1 MLKKSEGLQKV
12 IPVNIVTGFLNS
24 GKTTFLNSIFSQNKT
39 RRICCIQLESGNV
52 PLCINTNNEHLTIL
66 TFTKKQLDT
75 DIKFVINGIYQY
87 LADHQLDEI
96 WIEWNGMTDFSVL
109 ESLFLTPI
117 LEHTVCLSDFCS
129 VKKII
134 HITKAKTLESLLKNT
149 GTILMA
155 QMYHSQFIIVNH
167 CTSKIQEKE
176 LQKLIK
182 SYSPRSKIIFTDKIS
197 NSSFKLIDTKKQ
209 LFFLPFLCGIGAIGI
224 FYILASA
231 FFPLWNISIG
241 TVISIFLGIILQAI
255 PFLLIG
261 VLLSSFIQVF
271 LSEKVIQRWFPK
283 NALLGMLFALVC
295 GFCLPVCDCATIPMF
310 KSLIK
315 KGVPTSSAVVF
326 MVATP
331 VINPVVILSTYYAF
345 NGNWKIVLAR
355 ILLGMICAIGI
366 GFIFTFKPMQVSY
379 SATSYECNCECG
391 CLFLSQ
397 KPGWKGKISLF
408 WQHAQNEFFNVGKFL
423 LIGTFISTIFQM
435 ISSKIS
441 WTDANLNTILSIL
454 LLMGMAF
461 LLSLCSSSDA
471 IVARSF
477 ANQFPFISILG
488 FLVFGPMI
496 DIKNL
501 TMLSGNF
508 SKKFIAKL
516 TITVFFVCFFV
527 MCICSFI
534 GLERYIV

>member
-1 MLKKSEGLQKV
+1 
-12 IPVNIVTGFLNS
+12 
-24 GKTTFLNSIFSQNKT
+24 
-39 RRICCIQLESGNV
+39 
-52 PLCINTNNEHLTIL
+52 
-66 TFTKKQLDT
+66 
-75 DIKFVINGIYQY
+75 
-87 LADHQLDEI
+87 
-96 WIEWNGMTDFSVL
+96 
-109 ESLFLTPI
+109 
-117 LEHTVCLSDFCS
+117 
-129 VKKII
+129 
-134 HITKAKTLESLLKNT
+134 
-149 GTILMA
+149 
-155 QMYHSQFIIVNH
+155 
-167 CTSKIQEKE
+167 
-176 LQKLIK
+176 
-182 SYSPRSKIIFTDKIS
+182 
-197 NSSFKLIDTKKQ
+197 
-209 LFFLPFLCGIGAIGI
+209 
-224 FYILASA
+224 
-231 FFPLWNISIG
+231 
-241 TVISIFLGIILQAI
+241 
-255 PFLLIG
+255 
-261 VLLSSFIQVF
+261 
-271 LSEKVIQRWFPK
+271 
-283 NALLGMLFALVC
+283 MLFALVC

-355 ILLGMICAIGI
+355 ILLGTICAIGI
-366 GFIFTFKPMQVSY
+366 GLIFTLKPMQVSF
-379 SATSYECNCECG
+379 SIKSYEYNCECG
-391 CLFLSQ
+391 CLFLRQ

-423 LIGTFISTIFQM
+423 LIGIFISTVFQV
-435 ISSKIS
+435 ISSKIAC
-441 WTDANLNTILSIL
+441 TDANLHIIPSIL

-508 SKKFIAKL
+508 PKKFIAKL
-516 TITVFFVCFFV
+516 TITVFFVCFLV

-534 GLERYIV
+534 GLEVYRMRKLNIFQYLIETVLYILFATALLALIISDRYLSYVTPRMKPYLYFAVVVLFLFGIFSFRLFQFAYKPKLTHCLVILIPLVIVLIPKNGIDLHSLTSGYINGSDLNGKTILPLLLPLHTLSTHHKIKKIMKNRLPLPLLMDI

>member
-1 MLKKSEGLQKV
+1 M
-12 IPVNIVTGFLNS
+12 
-24 GKTTFLNSIFSQNKT
+24 
-39 RRICCIQLESGNV
+39 
-52 PLCINTNNEHLTIL
+52 
-66 TFTKKQLDT
+66 
-75 DIKFVINGIYQY
+75 
-87 LADHQLDEI
+87 
-96 WIEWNGMTDFSVL
+96 
-109 ESLFLTPI
+109 
-117 LEHTVCLSDFCS
+117 
-129 VKKII
+129 
-134 HITKAKTLESLLKNT
+134 
-149 GTILMA
+149 
-155 QMYHSQFIIVNH
+155 
-167 CTSKIQEKE
+167 
-176 LQKLIK
+176 
-182 SYSPRSKIIFTDKIS
+182 
-197 NSSFKLIDTKKQ
+197 
-209 LFFLPFLCGIGAIGI
+209 
-224 FYILASA
+224 
-231 FFPLWNISIG
+231 
-241 TVISIFLGIILQAI
+241 QAI
-255 PFLLIG
+255 PFLFIG

-271 LSEKVIQRWFPK
+271 LSEKVIQRWFPQ

-355 ILLGMICAIGI
+355 ILLGTICAIGI
-366 GFIFTFKPMQVSY
+366 GLIFTLKPMQVSF
-379 SATSYECNCECG
+379 SIKSYEYNCECG
-391 CLFLSQ
+391 CLFLRQ

-423 LIGTFISTIFQM
+423 LIGIFISTVFQV
-435 ISSKIS
+435 ISSKIA
-441 WTDANLNTILSIL
+441 WTDANLHIIPSIL

-516 TITVFFVCFFV
+516 TITVFFVCFLV

>member
-1 MLKKSEGLQKV
+1 MLKKSEVLQKA

-39 RRICCIQLESGNV
+39 KRICCIQLENGNV
-52 PLCINTNNEHLTIL
+52 PLCINTNNEHLAIL

-87 LADHQLDEI
+87 LADHHLDEI

-109 ESLFLTPI
+109 ESLFLTHI

-134 HITKAKTLESLLKNT
+134 HITNANTQESLLKNT
-149 GTILMA
+149 GTMLME
-155 QMYHSQFIIVNH
+155 QMYHSQFIIVNR

-182 SYSPRSKIIFTDKIS
+182 SYSPRSKIIFTDEIS

-209 LFFLPFLCGIGAIGI
+209 FLFLPFLCGIGAIGI

-295 GFCLPVCDCATIPMF
+295 GFCFPVCDCATIPMF

-331 VINPVVILSTYYAF
+331 VINPVVIVSTYYAF

-379 SATSYECNCECG
+379 SAKSYEYNCE
-391 CLFLSQ
+391 
-397 KPGWKGKISLF
+397 
-408 WQHAQNEFFNVGKFL
+408 
-423 LIGTFISTIFQM
+423 
-435 ISSKIS
+435 
-441 WTDANLNTILSIL
+441 
-454 LLMGMAF
+454 
-461 LLSLCSSSDA
+461 
-471 IVARSF
+471 
-477 ANQFPFISILG
+477 
-488 FLVFGPMI
+488 
-496 DIKNL
+496 
-501 TMLSGNF
+501 SG
-508 SKKFIAKL
+508 
-516 TITVFFVCFFV
+516 
-527 MCICSFI
+527 
-534 GLERYIV
+534 

>member
-1 MLKKSEGLQKV
+1 MIQKL

-39 RRICCIQLESGNV
+39 KKICCIQLESGSV
-52 PLCINTNNEHLTIL
+52 PLCINTNNDNITIL

-75 DIKFVINGIYQY
+75 DIKFVINAIYQY
-87 LADHQLDEI
+87 LADNNMDEI
-96 WIEWNGMTDFSVL
+96 WIEWNGITDFSIL
-109 ESLFLTPI
+109 ESLFLTCI
-117 LEHTVCLSDFCS
+117 LDHTVCLSDFCR

-134 HITKAKTLESLLKNT
+134 HITNANTLESLLKNT
-149 GTILMA
+149 GTILME
-155 QMYHSQFIIVNH
+155 QIYHSQFIIVNN
-167 CTSKIQEKE
+167 CSSKTQEKE
-176 LQKLIK
+176 LHKLIK
-182 SYSPRSKIIFTDKIS
+182 SYSPRSKIIFTDKALT
-197 NSSFKLIDTKKQ
+197 SSLKLIDTKKQ
-209 LFFLPFLCGIGAIGI
+209 LLFLPFLCGIGTIGI
-224 FYILASA
+224 LYVLASA
-231 FFPLWNISIG
+231 FFPLWNISTS

-261 VLLSSFIQVF
+261 ILLSSFIQVF

-283 NALLGMLFALVC
+283 NALLGMLFALIC

-315 KGVPTSSAVVF
+315 KGVPISSAVVF

-345 NGNWKIVLAR
+345 NGNWRIVLAR
-355 ILLGMICAIGI
+355 ILLGIICALSI
-366 GFIFTFKPMQVSY
+366 GFIFTFKPMQTSFSQKSY
-379 SATSYECNCECG
+379 QYNCECG
-391 CLFLSQ
+391 CLFLRQ
-397 KPGWKGKISLF
+397 KPGWKGKVSLF
-408 WQHAQNEFFNVGKFL
+408 WQHAQNDFFNVGTFL
-423 LIGTFISTIFQM
+423 LIGTFISTIFQI

-441 WTDANLNTILSIL
+441 WTEANLNTILSIL

-477 ANQFPFISILG
+477 ANQFSFIPILG

-516 TITVFFVCFFV
+516 TITIFLVCFLV
-527 MCICSFI
+527 MCICSFA
-534 GLERYIV
+534 GLERYII